1 MKKKIRK
8 KRKQQ
13 QPLKSQSESNFFN
26 PKTKQNDN
34 KNHAYFSYIFRIFRK
49 PPFFPLDSRRFTY
62 SKMIAKR
69 TGHHPQSLRSLCTA
83 YHGSLATP
91 ETRRINAARRKTLR
105 FFMHQT
111 RMKPEERSTGS
122 SPSFQWPSKFWHDLR
137 GDVFTHLNHPLS
149 QQSLSLTFTLFRA
162 SQALHTISYNSAY
175 TRTNMYIRQSVHTVD
190 KRERERE
197 SVQRVTHAV

>member
-1 MKKKIRK
+1 
-8 KRKQQ
+8 
-13 QPLKSQSESNFFN
+13 
-26 PKTKQNDN
+26 
-34 KNHAYFSYIFRIFRK
+34 
-49 PPFFPLDSRRFTY
+49 
-62 SKMIAKR
+62 MIAKR
-69 TGHHPQSLRSLCTA
+69 RGHHPQSLRSLCT

-149 QQSLSLTFTLFRA
+149 QQSLSLSLSFEHRKLCTQSRIT
-162 SQALHTISYNSAY
+162 LHTHARICTYSSL
-175 TRTNMYIRQSVHTVD
+175 YIRLI
-190 KRERERE
+190 RERERE
-197 SVQRVTHAV
+197 SAKSYPRGIGHRDEGDRGYTGKGIPNH